1 MLECIGV
8 SSISDLFS
16 QIPDAIRLQRPLRLP
31 PALSEWELQK
41 RLRQHASKN
50 ATVLDCLSFL
60 GAGAYEHYIPAVVP
74 ALASRGEFLTAYTPY
89 QPEMSQGLLQV
100 LFEFQNLMGG
110 ILGLPIV
117 NCSVYDG
124 ATALAESAWMAC
136 SAKSLKRIVAAE
148 SIWPDWRA
156 VLSTYMDGRGVE
168 IISVPSHPK
177 TGALDL
183 EKLELALSSPSAACL
198 VQSPNSFGVI
208 EDVET
213 VCKIARRRNA
223 LSVIAANPISL
234 GCLKSPGELG
244 ATIACCEAQP
254 LGIPLSAGGPY
265 IGVIATHPEFKKF
278 LPGRIVG
285 MCKDLNE
292 EPALALVD
300 EEREQHVSRDQAA
313 SHICSNQA
321 LMALRIVLWL
331 SSVGETG
338 FTEIARLNARK
349 ARYFHRLLCSIPG
362 VTSARSGEFFNEFA
376 VRLPCEVTPALA
388 ALRERGIFGGVNPAS
403 LNPAW
408 PEALL
413 VAVTETKS
421 KEDLD
426 RAHQAF
432 SEVIASLP
440 LKPQAD

>member
-1 MLECIGV
+1 MLECIG
-8 SSISDLFS
+8 INTIEELFS
-16 QIPDAIRLQRPLRLP
+16 QIPPSIRLNRPLQLP

-41 RLRQHASKN
+41 RLRHHASHN
-50 ATVLDCLSFL
+50 ATVLDAVSFL
-60 GAGAYEHYIPAVVP
+60 GASAYEHYIPAVVP

-100 LFEFQNLMGG
+100 LFEFQVLMGG

-136 SAKSLKRIVAAE
+136 SAKSIKRIVVAG
-148 SIWPDWRA
+148 SIWPDWRT
-156 VLSTYMDGRGVE
+156 VLTTYMEGRSVE
-168 IISVPSHPK
+168 IVTVPSHPK

-183 EKLELALSSPSAACL
+183 EKLELALSVPSAACL
-198 VQSPNSFGVI
+198 VQSPNAFGVI
-208 EDVET
+208 EDVEAI
-213 VCKIARRRNA
+213 CKISKKQGS
-223 LSVIAANPISL
+223 LSVVSVNPISL

-244 ATIACCEAQP
+244 ADIACCEAQP

-265 IGVIATHPEFKKF
+265 VGVIATHPEFKKYI
-278 LPGRIVG
+278 PGRIVG
-285 MCKDLNE
+285 VCKDLNE

-300 EEREQHVSRDQAA
+300 EEREQHVSRDKAA

-321 LMALRIVLWL
+321 LMGLRIVLWL

-338 FTEIARLNARK
+338 FVEISKLNARK
-349 ARYFHRLLCSIPG
+349 AHYFQNLLCSIPG
-362 VTSARSGEFFNEFA
+362 VTPARSGEFFNEFA
-376 VRLPCEVTPALA
+376 VRLPCDVNTTLA
-388 ALRERGIFGGVNPAS
+388 ALRDRGVFGGVNLAS
-403 LNPAW
+403 LDPAW

-421 KEDLD
+421 KADLD
-426 RAHQAF
+426 KAHQMF
-432 SEVIASLP
+432 SEVIAGLP
-440 LKPQAD
+440 LKS